1 MHHFIKSSIV
11 LLSFIFSL
19 QNAVAA
25 QPKIS
30 SYVVQGISSQ
40 QMLKIADRFEV
51 SRSHKNAY
59 EVLVPETR
67 RGEFISLAPT
77 ARILVQDISQSVREV
92 FRLSQQSPL
101 RTAGYHSF
109 KEVTEM
115 LNAVALRYPAIA
127 NLVQYGVS
135 TNGKPLLALRVSN
148 HLNDGKQVPR
158 IMLTAATHGD
168 EIITTEVLLNL
179 MNSFLEGASTNPRF
193 AEYLD
198 KLEIVFIPVVNPDG
212 FSEQDRYDN
221 GSDPNRSY
229 PFPENVNGAPTASI
243 NGIINFVKKYPLT
256 GSVDFHAYGRLI
268 MFPWGYTKEA
278 PPIQTQKVF
287 EDVTKKMATTNA
299 YTYGQI
305 SRVIYV
311 AKGSSADFY
320 FWKFNA
326 LSLGIEIGDSK
337 APVSAKIG
345 KYTLEQSES
354 TWLFLDYFT
363 QLRR

>member
-1 MHHFIKSSIV
+1 MNHFVKSLIV
-11 LLSFIFSL
+11 GLIFTFSL
-19 QNAVAA
+19 QNAIAA
-25 QPKIS
+25 QPTIS
-30 SYVVQGISSQ
+30 SYVVQGLSNQ

-51 SRSHKNAY
+51 SRSNKNAF
-59 EVLVPETR
+59 EVLVPETKR
-67 RGEFISLAPT
+67 SEFLSLAPN
-77 ARILVQDISQSVREV
+77 ARIMVLDISQSVREA
-92 FRLSQQSPL
+92 FRRSQQSPL
-101 RTAGYHSF
+101 RATGYHSF
-109 KEVTEM
+109 KEVTEI
-115 LNAVALRYPAIA
+115 LNAASLRYPAIA

-135 TNGKPLLALRVSN
+135 AGGKPLLALRVSN
-148 HLNDGKQVPR
+148 HLNDRKPVPR

-179 MNSFLEGASTNPRF
+179 MSLFLEGATTNPRF

-229 PFPENVNGAPTASI
+229 PFPENVNGEPTASI
-243 NGIINFVKKYPLT
+243 NGIMNFVKKFPIT

-278 PPIQTQKVF
+278 PPVQTQKVF

-337 APVSAKIG
+337 APESAKIG
-345 KYTLEQSES
+345 KYTQEQSES
-354 TWLFLDYFT
+354 TWMFLDYFT
-363 QLRR
+363 HLRK